1 MEPSSRP
8 FLVSIAEMWSKSDG
22 SKLLWQGK
30 NLKMRLNPLF
40 LVYADLPKED
50 RRRLNSEQ

>member
-22 SKLLWQGK
+22 SKLLWQGT